1 MNWWKSLF
9 RKDALDAQLDSEL
22 RFHIEKLTN
31 DNIAA
36 GMKPEEARRQ
46 AVLEFGGRE
55 QIKEELRDVHR
66 VSVIETMMANFKSA
80 FRLPIH
86 PEISHF
92 LGHGDPHPR
101 SRHRRQQ
108 RRLLRHRRDSAATIA
123 FPQRRPTDA
132 PRSVQPQG

>member
-55 QIKEELRDVHR
+55 KNKEEMPDVHR
-66 VSVIETMMANFKSA
+66 VGGIETKMAKFKTA
-80 FRLPIH
+80 FRFI
-86 PEISHF
+86 
-92 LGHGDPHPR
+92 
-101 SRHRRQQ
+101 RHSPSVSPPVI
-108 RRLLRHRRDSAATIA
+108 LSPAVWVAA
-123 FPQRRPTDA
+123 
-132 PRSVQPQG
+132 